1 MRLFNLKRE
10 KWLLP
15 LLMGVVSCIEGKSQ
29 GKYITYPKYDEYTQ
43 IGSCYVGFNN
53 IFILKK
59 EKNGIASYSLCLNNQ
74 RDAPYAIG
82 SNIPYDEYQQV
93 AIVLFTDQ
101 SHINLQ
107 MNFVKERFEGDLSL
121 SQFNMMKNKEIK
133 GIKLLKSNCEYPV
146 EKDRNAIRLDLQLL
160 AKSVNDIKIIY
171 DKKIEEEK
179 IKKNEQDKREQEALE
194 QERRKILDLYLHEHI
209 NFPAEARKDGI
220 QRGRVVVQFVVEKDG
235 ATSNH
240 KIVRSVHP
248 AIDREVVRVLESM
261 PKWLLGK
268 QHNEN
273 VRTYCTISHLV
284 IDK

>member
-10 KWLLP
+10 KWLLL
-15 LLMGVVSCIEGKSQ
+15 LLMGIVSCIEGKSQ

-59 EKNGIASYSLCLNNQ
+59 EKNGIASYSLCLNSQ
-74 RDAPYAIG
+74 RNNPYAIEN
-82 SNIPYDEYQQV
+82 NIPYDEYQQV

-107 MNFVKERFEGDLSL
+107 MNFVKERFEGNLSL
-121 SQFNMMKNKEIK
+121 SQFDMMKNKEIK
-133 GIKLLKSNCEYPV
+133 EIKLLKSNWEYPV
-146 EKDRNAIRLDLQLL
+146 EKNRDAIRLDLQLL
-160 AKSVNDIKIIY
+160 AKSINDIKIIY
-171 DKKIEEEK
+171 DKKIEEE
-179 IKKNEQDKREQEALE
+179 IKKKEQDKREQEALE
-194 QERRKILDLYLHEHI
+194 QERRKTLDLYLSEHI

-220 QRGRVVVQFVVEKDG
+220 QGGRVIVQFVIEKDG
-235 ATSNH
+235 STSNH
-240 KIVRSVHP
+240 KIVRRSVHP

-268 QHNEN
+268 QYI
-273 VRTYCTISHLV
+273 RTYCTIAHLV